1 MTKRYTEEQKRAAIA
16 AFVVCGTLE
25 GASRA
30 TKIPRQTI
38 QSWKKKNSTWWDRI
52 EADVWDQEEDNLRAG
67 IHAIVV
73 EGLKQGLDRLKN
85 GDERVTSKGERIRVK
100 MSGKDINILTGTMY
114 DKLCLSLGKPISALR
129 SENTSAID
137 KLAELKR
144 VWIAAG
150 DKTPGKSNVVSI

>member
-38 QSWKKKNSTWWDRI
+38 QTWKKKNSTWWDRI
-52 EADVWDQEEDNLRAG
+52 EADVWDQEEDSLRAG

-73 EGLKQGLDRLKN
+73 EGLQQGLDRLKN

-114 DKLCLSLGKPISALR
+114 DKLCISLGKPISILR
-129 SENTSAID
+129 SENTSAKD
-137 KLAELKR
+137 KLAELKKSGR
-144 VWIAAG
+144 AAIDETR
-150 DKTPGKSNVVSI
+150 DKDNVVSI